1 MFPALLSSVIV
12 ASAIAP
18 ALLLLWLVVTADSRP
33 EPPRLVLIAVVLGT
47 VSAILAA
54 AIESAIV
61 PMLSASANPLRIL
74 ESSFL
79 LTGVPEE
86 TLKIACIAAIGL
98 RANDF
103 DEPMD
108 GVVYGAAVGLGFAAF
123 ENFFYLWGEPDWVSV
138 AIMRGLLTIPF
149 HGSLGAIAGA
159 YIARARFGG
168 ALGAD
173 RHDHWRRP
181 RRFVQAWLIPVILHS
196 LFDTAV
202 MLQRDGVT
210 GATDTEM
217 GIFGGVMLVTGIA
230 TIVFAVRLALRIAHR
245 QKAWLQTK
253 RLPPA
258 DWRGVWAQSLIAIG
272 LSIAAGALLFSGSLT
287 IGLVAAAMMLAAI
300 VVAWRCAKYLTTAAI
315 RRRHA
320 APLP

>member
-33 EPPRLVLIAVVLGT
+33 EPPKLVLIAVLLGT
-47 VSAILAA
+47 LGAILAA
-54 AIESAIV
+54 IVESAIV
-61 PMLSASANPLRIL
+61 PLLPASANPLRIL

-79 LTGVPEE
+79 LTGIPEE
-86 TLKIACIAAIGL
+86 TLKIAFIAAIGL
-98 RANDF
+98 RAHDF

-149 HGSLGAIAGA
+149 HGALGAIAGA
-159 YIARARFGG
+159 YIARARCG
-168 ALGAD
+168 ALGGD
-173 RHDHWRRP
+173 RHSRWRRP
-181 RRFVQAWLIPVILHS
+181 RLLVSAWLVPVILHS

-202 MLQRDGVT
+202 MLQRDGIS
-210 GATDTEM
+210 GASDLEM
-217 GIFGGVMLVTGIA
+217 GLFGLLMLVTGIA

-258 DWRGVWAQSLIAIG
+258 HWRGVWAQSLVAVG

-287 IGLVAAAMMLAAI
+287 IGVVAAVMMIAAI
-300 VVAWRCAKYLTTAAI
+300 VVAWRCAKYLTAAAI
-315 RRRHA
+315 RRHHA
-320 APLP
+320 AS

>member
-1 MFPALLSSVIV
+1 MFPALLSSIIV

-33 EPPRLVLIAVVLGT
+33 EPPRLVLIAVLLGT

-54 AIESAIV
+54 IVETVIV
-61 PMLSASANPLRIL
+61 PLLPASANPFSIL
-74 ESSFL
+74 ESAFL

-86 TLKIACIAAIGL
+86 TLKVACIAAIGL

-149 HGSLGAIAGA
+149 HGALGAIAGA

-173 RHDHWRRP
+173 RHSHWRRP
-181 RRFVQAWLIPVILHS
+181 RLFIAAWLVPAILHS

-202 MLQRDGVT
+202 MLQRDGIK
-210 GATDTEM
+210 GATDLEM
-217 GIFGGVMLVTGIA
+217 GIFGVVMLVTGIT

-258 DWRGVWAQSLIAIG
+258 HWRGVWAQSLIAVG

-287 IGLVAAAMMLAAI
+287 IGAVAAAMMIVAI
-300 VVAWRCAKYLTTAAI
+300 AVAWRCAKYLTAAAI
-315 RRRHA
+315 RRRHV
-320 APLP
+320 AP

>member
-33 EPPRLVLIAVVLGT
+33 EPPKLVLIAVLLGT
-47 VSAILAA
+47 LGAILAA
-54 AIESAIV
+54 IVESVIV
-61 PMLSASANPLRIL
+61 PLLPASANPLRIL

-79 LTGVPEE
+79 LTGIPEE
-86 TLKIACIAAIGL
+86 TLKIAFIAAIGL
-98 RANDF
+98 RAHDF

-149 HGSLGAIAGA
+149 HGALGAIAGA
-159 YIARARFGG
+159 YIAVARFGG
-168 ALGAD
+168 ALGGD
-173 RHDHWRRP
+173 RHSHWRRP
-181 RRFVQAWLIPVILHS
+181 RLLLSAWLVPVILHS

-202 MLQRDGVT
+202 MLQRDGIS
-210 GATDTEM
+210 GASDLEM
-217 GIFGGVMLVTGIA
+217 GLFGLLMLVTGIA

-258 DWRGVWAQSLIAIG
+258 HWRGVWAQSLIAVG

-287 IGLVAAAMMLAAI
+287 IGAVAVVMMVAAIA
-300 VVAWRCAKYLTTAAI
+300 VAWRCAKYLTSAAI
-315 RRRHA
+315 RRHHA
-320 APLP
+320 AP

>member
-33 EPPRLVLIAVVLGT
+33 EPPRLVLIAVLLGT
-47 VSAILAA
+47 LSAILAA
-54 AIESAIV
+54 IVETVIV
-61 PMLSASANPLRIL
+61 PLLPASADPLQVL

-79 LTGVPEE
+79 LTGIPEE

-98 RANDF
+98 RAHDF

-173 RHDHWRRP
+173 RHSRWRRP
-181 RRFVQAWLIPVILHS
+181 RLLVSAWLIPVILHS

-202 MLQRDGVT
+202 MLQRDGVS
-210 GATDTEM
+210 GATDLEM
-217 GIFGGVMLVTGIA
+217 GIAGLVMLATGIT

-258 DWRGVWAQSLIAIG
+258 DWRGVWAQSLIAVG

-287 IGLVAAAMMLAAI
+287 IGIVAAAMMIAAI
-300 VVAWRCAKYLTTAAI
+300 AVAWRCARYLTFAAI
-315 RRRHA
+315 RRHHA
-320 APLP
+320 AP

>member
-33 EPPRLVLIAVVLGT
+33 EPPKLVLIAVVLGT
-47 VSAILAA
+47 LSAILAA
-54 AIESAIV
+54 IVETGIV
-61 PMLSASANPLRIL
+61 PLLTASANPLRII

-79 LTGVPEE
+79 LTGIPEE

-98 RANDF
+98 RAHDF

-123 ENFFYLWGEPDWVSV
+123 ENFFYLWGEPDWISV
-138 AIMRGLLTIPF
+138 AILRGLLTIPF
-149 HGSLGAIAGA
+149 HGALGAIAGA

-173 RHDHWRRP
+173 RHSRWRRP
-181 RRFVQAWLIPVILHS
+181 RLLLLAWLVPV
-196 LFDTAV
+196 
-202 MLQRDGVT
+202 M
-210 GATDTEM
+210 EM
-217 GIFGGVMLVTGIA
+217 GIFGVVMLVTGIT

-253 RLPPA
+253 RLPPTH
-258 DWRGVWAQSLIAIG
+258 WRGVWAQSLVAVG

-287 IGLVAAAMMLAAI
+287 IGVVAAVMMVAAI
-300 VVAWRCAKYLTTAAI
+300 AVAWRCAKYLTAAAI

-320 APLP
+320 AP

>member
-33 EPPRLVLIAVVLGT
+33 EPPKLVLIAVLLGT
-47 VSAILAA
+47 LSAILAA
-54 AIESAIV
+54 IVETWIV
-61 PMLSASANPLRIL
+61 PLLAASANPLRII

-79 LTGVPEE
+79 LTGIPEE
-86 TLKIACIAAIGL
+86 TLKIGCIAAIGL
-98 RANDF
+98 RAHDF

-123 ENFFYLWGEPDWVSV
+123 ENFFYLWGEPDWISV
-138 AIMRGLLTIPF
+138 AILRGLLTIPF
-149 HGSLGAIAGA
+149 HGALGAIAGA

-173 RHDHWRRP
+173 RHSRWRRP
-181 RRFVQAWLIPVILHS
+181 RLLVLAWLIPVTLHS

-202 MLQRDGVT
+202 MLQRDGIK
-210 GATDTEM
+210 GATDLEM
-217 GIFGGVMLVTGIA
+217 GIFGLVMLVTGIT

-253 RLPPA
+253 RLPPTH
-258 DWRGVWAQSLIAIG
+258 WRGVWAQSLIAVG

-287 IGLVAAAMMLAAI
+287 IGVVAAVMMVAAI
-300 VVAWRCAKYLTTAAI
+300 AVAWRCAKYLTAAAI

-320 APLP
+320 AP

>member
-33 EPPRLVLIAVVLGT
+33 EPPRLVLIAVLLGT
-47 VSAILAA
+47 MSAILAA
-54 AIESAIV
+54 IIETVIV
-61 PMLSASANPLRIL
+61 PLLPASANPLSIL

-173 RHDHWRRP
+173 RHSRWRRP
-181 RRFVQAWLIPVILHS
+181 RLFVSAWLIPVVLHS

-202 MLQRDGVT
+202 MLQRDGVK
-210 GATDTEM
+210 GATDLEM
-217 GIFGGVMLVTGIA
+217 GISGVVMLVTGIT
-230 TIVFAVRLALRIAHR
+230 TIVIAVRLALRIAHR

-258 DWRGVWAQSLIAIG
+258 DWRGVWAQSLIAVG

-287 IGLVAAAMMLAAI
+287 IGAVAAAMMIVAI

-320 APLP
+320 AS

>member
-1 MFPALLSSVIV
+1 MFPALHSSVIV

-33 EPPRLVLIAVVLGT
+33 EPPKLVLIAVLLGT
-47 VSAILAA
+47 LSAILAA
-54 AIESAIV
+54 IVETVIV
-61 PMLSASANPLRIL
+61 PLLPASANPLSIL

-86 TLKIACIAAIGL
+86 TLKVACIAAIGL

-123 ENFFYLWGEPDWVSV
+123 ENFFYLWGEPDWISV

-173 RHDHWRRP
+173 RHSHWRRP
-181 RRFVQAWLIPVILHS
+181 RLLVSAWLVPAVLHG

-202 MLQRDGVT
+202 MLQRDGVS
-210 GATDTEM
+210 GATDAEI
-217 GIFGGVMLVTGIA
+217 GIFGVVMLVTGIT
-230 TIVFAVRLALRIAHR
+230 TIVFAVRLALRVAHR

-253 RLPPA
+253 RLPPT
-258 DWRGVWAQSLIAIG
+258 DWRGVWAQSLIAVG
-272 LSIAAGALLFSGSLT
+272 LSIVAGALLFSGSLT
-287 IGLVAAAMMLAAI
+287 IGVVAAVMMIAAI
-300 VVAWRCAKYLTTAAI
+300 AVAWRCAKYLTAAAM
-315 RRRHA
+315 RRRQA
-320 APLP
+320 AP

>member
-33 EPPRLVLIAVVLGT
+33 EPPKLVLIAVLLGT
-47 VSAILAA
+47 LSAILAA
-54 AIESAIV
+54 AVETAIV
-61 PMLSASANPLRIL
+61 PLLSASANPLRII
-74 ESSFL
+74 EASFL
-79 LTGVPEE
+79 LTGIPEE

-138 AIMRGLLTIPF
+138 AILRGLLTIPF
-149 HGSLGAIAGA
+149 HGALGAIAGA

-168 ALGAD
+168 ALGGD
-173 RHDHWRRP
+173 RHSHWRRS
-181 RRFVQAWLIPVILHS
+181 RLFVSAWLIPVTLHS

-202 MLQRDGVT
+202 MLQRDGVSGT
-210 GATDTEM
+210 TDLEM
-217 GIFGGVMLVTGIA
+217 GIFGLVMLVTGIT

-253 RLPPA
+253 RLPPTH
-258 DWRGVWAQSLIAIG
+258 WRGVWAQSLIAVG
-272 LSIAAGALLFSGSLT
+272 LSIAAGALLFSGNLT
-287 IGLVAAAMMLAAI
+287 IGGVAAVMMVAAI
-300 VVAWRCAKYLTTAAI
+300 AVAWRCAKYLTAAAI

-320 APLP
+320 AP